1 VGWPVVLAI
10 IVVVGVAAL
19 LFFRWFGAYRY
30 TEAWRRGQLRST
42 MLGLIVWI
50 GGLFGYRLPPPPQT
64 NVTFAAGKDPDRPA
78 SPSAED
84 SADEPR

>member
-1 VGWPVVLAI
+1 
-10 IVVVGVAAL
+10 
-19 LFFRWFGAYRY
+19 
-30 TEAWRRGQLRST
+30 